1 MIGYLAK
8 FGALR
13 LNRDHV
19 MTSSLK
25 KERSQPVGPYARS
38 YTFFLSVRL
47 TFHGS
52 MTCAFS
58 KTLKISYEIL
68 SSPLNNKEAA
78 RLNHLLA
85 LKNQVSTLFRNL
97 LATSKNA
104 DK

>member
-25 KERSQPVGPYARS
+25 EERSQPVGPFARS

-68 SSPLNNKEAA
+68 SSP
-78 RLNHLLA
+78 
-85 LKNQVSTLFRNL
+85 
-97 LATSKNA
+97 
-104 DK
+104 